1 MFWLCKVLALQRFA
15 RDRPHQDPHSR
26 QMPQDLRLS
35 GSDVLVLSVDNWK
48 VGFAG
53 CGSFPIKNKFGDVLV
68 QEPSFSVKR
77 VDDGTGFVQK
87 RAKKKSVQG
96 VKRKRGKTPKKTKMF
111 LWGGD

>member
-1 MFWLCKVLALQRFA
+1 MFWFCKVLALQRFA

-68 QEPSFSVKR
+68 QVN
-77 VDDGTGFVQK
+77 VMGITGYWSQCHVFPGQ
-87 RAKKKSVQG
+87 
-96 VKRKRGKTPKKTKMF
+96 
-111 LWGGD
+111 